1 MKYFHAYNL
10 LLSCNPLNILGILA
24 ISLNQNMI
32 FAKLLE
38 KVFGNDVF
46 LPSLMFVDSVKIIWI
61 LQDVFKTLS
70 NI

>member
-10 LLSCNPLNILGILA
+10 LLSCNPLNILGTLA

-46 LPSLMFVDSVKIIWI
+46 LPSPMFVDNVKIIWI

>member
-38 KVFGNDVF
+38 KVFGNDEF
-46 LPSLMFVDSVKIIWI
+46 LPSLMFVDNVKIIWI